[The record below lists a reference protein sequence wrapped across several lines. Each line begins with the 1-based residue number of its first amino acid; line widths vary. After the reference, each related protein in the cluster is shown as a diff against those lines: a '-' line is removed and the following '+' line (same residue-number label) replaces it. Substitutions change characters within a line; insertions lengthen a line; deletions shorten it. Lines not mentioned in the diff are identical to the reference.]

1 MESHPLSFL
10 SAREAALFRLYV
22 QAERLSAED
31 PGAACVK
38 LRVFAETVVLRVCA
52 LERLPRPRCL
62 ADGLNAL
69 QGRQVSRDALRWLDD
84 LRGLGNRA
92 AHSSTSP
99 SAAAAVRALGL
110 AHAVGAWFAE
120 KYLGVPRGDVTRFVP
135 PDPAASVHV
144 FRDAVL
150 GGDAEAQYQI
160 AAILVHRADE
170 QCGKEL
176 RERGLTFLG
185 RYDDALDWLRK
196 AQHQVPAARSMLAR
210 LMWRNIGRLQYPEE
224 PVDLLESADADGD
237 PEAHAALGHAR
248 LLGEHGLTLDYE
260 AARRHFEAAALEDH
274 LVALNGLVK
283 VHADGLGTPVDGRKA
298 LHYARRA
305 AEAGYAIAQYNLALM
320 MSTHEPPSRARDDE
334 IMMWFTKAADGGCP
348 PAMHTLYRS
357 YRDGNGAPAD
367 PEQFLKWRTAALEH
381 NEPRTCY
388 DMGLALEAGDGV
400 TADTLAA
407 LRMFERALIHAPPEL
422 PGLTTD
428 AKAKMREM
436 ILRNRAEIRS
446 NPASFSTDELNDR
459 ILVELASDDE
469 GNPLPDF
476 STALAQA
483 LVANANKPPAEMLL
497 AVAQVN
503 PSAARRLRL
512 T

>member
-10 SAREAALFRLYV
+10 RTREAALFRLYV
-22 QAERLSAED
+22 QAERLSSED

-38 LRVFAETVVLRVCA
+38 LRVFAESVVQRVCA
-52 LERLPRPRCL
+52 LERLPHPSCL

-69 QGRQVSRDALRWLDD
+69 GGRRVSTDALRRLND
-84 LRGLGNRA
+84 LRVLGNQA
-92 AHSSTSP
+92 AHASRSP

-120 KYLGVPRGDVTRFVP
+120 TYLGVLRGDVTRFVP
-135 PDPAASVHV
+135 PDPTASMHA

-160 AAILVHRADE
+160 AVVLVHRADE
-170 QCGKEL
+170 QCNKEL
-176 RERGLTFLG
+176 QERGVTFLG
-185 RYDDALDWLRK
+185 PYHDAIDWLRK
-196 AQHQVPAARSMLAR
+196 AQHEVPAARSMLAQ
-210 LMWRNIGRLQYPEE
+210 LMWRNIERPQYPEE
-224 PVDLLESADADGD
+224 PVDLLESAAADGD
-237 PEAHAALGHAR
+237 PEAHATLGHAR
-248 LLGEHGLTLDYE
+248 LLAEHGLTLDYE

-274 LVALNGLVK
+274 PVALNGLVK
-283 VHADGLGTPVDGRKA
+283 IHADGLGTPVDGRKA
-298 LHYARRA
+298 LDYARRA
-305 AEAGYAIAQYNLALM
+305 AEAGYAIAQHNLALM
-320 MSTHEPPSRARDDE
+320 MVTHEPPSPTRDDE
-334 IMMWFTKAADGGCP
+334 IMMWFTKAADGGFP

-367 PEQFLKWRTAALEH
+367 PEQSLKWRTAALEH

-400 TADTLAA
+400 TANTLAA

-422 PGLTTD
+422 PGLTAD

-446 NPASFSTDELNDR
+446 NPASFSTDELNER

-469 GNPLPDF
+469 GDPLPDF
-476 STALAQA
+476 RTALVQA
-483 LVANANKPPAEMLL
+483 FVANANKTPAEMLL
-497 AVAQVN
+497 AVA
-503 PSAARRLRL
+503 
-512 T
+512 